1 MNARTNDREERR
13 RGDALASAVAQAL
26 TNTTV
31 ARRRSTPYAYAAS
44 AGAMLVVALSAMPA
58 HKAGAQEQPAQNL
71 EEITVTGSRI
81 LRRDFSANAPITT
94 IDQTAFQATGTVG
107 VETILNQLPQFVP
120 AITQFTTTDVQET
133 ANNSIGGSFI
143 SLRGLGAN
151 RNLVLIDGKRAQP
164 FNSQMFVDTNMIPA
178 SAIQRVELIT
188 GGASAV
194 YGADAVGGVVNFI
207 LKDNFEGAAIE
218 TRYSGTEHGGGDET
232 LISGLIGVNAANNRG
247 NVMLGIERATRN
259 KVETWQRD
267 WRVEDMR
274 NPATNP
280 TAFFWGQDP
289 WVTSTVP
296 GFGPGG
302 TNLDA
307 FNAGNYPSQ
316 AAVDALFGPVAAN
329 GASRPAGYIPCT
341 ATPPGPSNG
350 FGFFGNPASTCT
362 IVNGRN
368 AGVPNNANFFVDR
381 ATGNVYAGLM
391 NAAGAAGTYA
401 YSGAYNQDSFG
412 NFQGLPYRVKQPDG
426 QLKENNFWQWSSFP
440 LERNSAFAKGH
451 FDVSDNVKVT
461 GQALFTR
468 THTQTSLGLG
478 ADNIT
483 FWGVPIPFSDAVY
496 TGDPLRGIPSSLNAD
511 GSTNAEYRP
520 GGRFGLNCPATG
532 GCTQKQAWPVP
543 PQITQLFQS
552 RAPSA
557 GFGNGA
563 QAPLWLNAPPD
574 WLRQAIGPRG
584 GDITTSTS
592 QLSLGAEGD
601 FANHNQHWDVTFTTG
616 YTDNITVQTGSV
628 RLSQYRAIMASPNF
642 GHGFIG
648 DPNAYVTGFA
658 ESIAT
663 CATGLPSLTI
673 FTPSADCV
681 AAISPELKNQ
691 SQIKQSVFEAN
702 LTGDLAKWK
711 AGTMSYALGADYRYD
726 SYSFKPDNLSQN
738 ENFIDPIA
746 GLFPNQNSGG
756 NYDVKELYGE
766 LLIPIISKG
775 PTLVEHFNVEL
786 GARMS
791 DWSMEGVKT
800 LDSYKALVDW
810 GFTPKYRLRGGINK
824 AHRAPN
830 LSELFTERTQLFGGA
845 PSVVGDQCAEANVL
859 GPYSANAAIS
869 GAAQAAQTKKICQA
883 LMGALGSATFYAPGG
898 GTTMTN
904 GGTGIQNQLGN
915 PDLTEE
921 DADTLTIGLVANPLE
936 KWTITVDYYTIEIK
950 KMIALEGIDSVYG
963 RCLAIANNPS
973 GSPTA
978 PGCLQIFRDPT
989 NGNAANIDLPYTN
1002 KGRAKVEGVDL
1013 QLNWATMA
1021 LGGGF
1026 NINSVMNYNLKSQTQ
1041 DTPTSV
1047 TYDWAGTS
1055 GCALQI
1061 QCQGFTYRIFT
1072 TVNYFHGPW
1081 SLSLR
1086 HQYWPS
1092 IDPGPCATPLVTPT
1106 SCSNAIAT
1114 GGGNGV
1120 SSTYQLFSLSGSYR
1134 FGDKYTL
1141 RVGIDNLLDKD
1152 PPLVNGNPLSQ
1163 PYPIPATHFG
1173 TGFPPSTLA
1182 GTYDP
1187 LGRRGFV
1194 SFTMEF

>member
-1 MNARTNDREERR
+1 MFV
-13 RGDALASAVAQAL
+13 L
-26 TNTTV
+26 
-31 ARRRSTPYAYAAS
+31 
-44 AGAMLVVALSAMPA
+44 ALSAIPA
-58 HKAGAQEQPAQNL
+58 HKAGAQEQPQGQAL

-94 IDQTAFQATGTVG
+94 IDQQAFQATGTVG

-207 LKDNFEGAAIE
+207 LKDNFEGASVE
-218 TRYSGTEHGGGDET
+218 MRQSNTQQGGGQET
-232 LISGLIGVNAANNRG
+232 LISGLIGVNAAQNRG
-247 NVMLGIERATRN
+247 NVMLGIERATRD

-267 WRVEDMR
+267 WRVSDMR
-274 NPATNP
+274 NPATAP

-296 GFGPGG
+296 GFSGPAAGAN
-302 TNLDA
+302 NLDA
-307 FNAGNYPSQ
+307 FNVGNYPSQ
-316 AAVDALFGPVAAN
+316 AAVDAIFAPVAAN
-329 GASRPAGYIPCT
+329 GAARPPGYIPCAGT
-341 ATPPGPSNG
+341 GV
-350 FGFFGNPASTCT
+350 GFFGNNASACT
-362 IVNGRN
+362 PSTGANMVGRN
-368 AGVPNNANFFVDR
+368 SGVPNNANFFVDR
-381 ATGNVYAGLM
+381 ATGQVYGGLM
-391 NAAGAAGTYA
+391 NAAGGAGSYA
-401 YSGAYNQDSFG
+401 YPGATNTDSFG
-412 NFQGLPYRVKQPDG
+412 NFPGLPYRVVQPDG
-426 QLKENNFWQWSSFP
+426 QIKENNFWQWSSFP
-440 LERNSAFAKGH
+440 LDRNSAFAKGH
-451 FDVSDNVKVT
+451 FDVADNVRLT

-468 THTQTSLGLG
+468 THTETSLGLG

-483 FWGVPIPFSDAVY
+483 FWGAPIPFSDNIY
-496 TGDPLRGIPSSLNAD
+496 TGDAARGIPSSLNAD
-511 GSTNAEYRP
+511 GTTNGAYRP
-520 GGRFGLNCPATG
+520 GGRFGLNCGPTG
-532 GCTQKQAWPVP
+532 GCTEKQTWPVP
-543 PQITQLFQS
+543 PAVSALFQTRS
-552 RAPSA
+552 TTA

-592 QLSLGAEGD
+592 QFSLGAEGD
-601 FANHNQHWDVTFTTG
+601 FAEKNQHWDVNFTTG
-616 YTDNITVQTGSV
+616 YTDNVTVQTGSV
-628 RLSQYRAIMASPNF
+628 RLSTYRAIMASPNF

-648 DPNAYVTGFA
+648 DPNPYVTGFA

-663 CATGLPSLTI
+663 CASGLPSLTI

-681 AAISPELKNQ
+681 TAISPDLKNE
-691 SQIKQSVFEAN
+691 SGVRQSVFEAN
-702 LTGDLAKWK
+702 LTGDLAHWK
-711 AGTMSYALGADYRYD
+711 AGTLSYAVGTDYRED

-756 NYDVKELYGE
+756 KYDVKELYGE

-775 PTLVEHFNVEL
+775 PAMVEHFNVEL
-786 GARMS
+786 GARAS
-791 DWSMEGVKT
+791 DWSMQGVGT
-800 LDSYKALVDW
+800 LESYKALVDW

-845 PSVVGDQCAEANVL
+845 PSVVGDQCATANVL

-869 GAAQAAQTKKICQA
+869 GAAQAAQTRAICQS
-883 LMGALGSATFYAPGG
+883 LMGILGSTTYYAPGG
-898 GTTMTN
+898 GSSMTN

-921 DADTLTIGLVANPLE
+921 DADTLTIGLVANPLD

-963 RCLAIANNPS
+963 RCLSLAAN
-973 GSPTA
+973 PTGDVNA

-1013 QLNWATMA
+1013 QLNWSTMA

-1041 DTPTSV
+1041 DTPTST

-1061 QCQGFTYRIFT
+1061 QCQGFTYRVFT
-1072 TVNYFHGPW
+1072 TVNYFRGPW

-1092 IDPGPCATPLVTPT
+1092 IEPGPCATPLVTPT
-1106 SCSNAIAT
+1106 SCTNANAT

-1134 FGDKYTL
+1134 FGEKYTL
-1141 RVGIDNLLDKD
+1141 RVGVDNLLDTD
-1152 PPLVNGNPLSQ
+1152 PPMVNGNPLAT

-1194 SFTMEF
+1194 SFSMDF

>member
-1 MNARTNDREERR
+1 
-13 RGDALASAVAQAL
+13 
-26 TNTTV
+26 
-31 ARRRSTPYAYAAS
+31 
-44 AGAMLVVALSAMPA
+44 MLVLALSAMPA
-58 HKAGAQEQPAQNL
+58 HKAGAQEQQGQGSGL

-207 LKDNFEGAAIE
+207 LKDNFEGAAVE
-218 TRYSGTEHGGGDET
+218 TRYSGTEQGGGAET
-232 LISGLIGVNAANNRG
+232 LISGLIGVNAAENRG
-247 NVMLGIERATRN
+247 NVMIGIERATRD

-267 WRVEDMR
+267 WRVQDMS

-296 GFGPGG
+296 GFSGPAAGAN
-302 TNLDA
+302 NLDA
-307 FNAGNYPSQ
+307 FNVGNYPSQ
-316 AAVDALFGPVAAN
+316 AAVNTLFGPVAAN
-329 GASRPAGYIPCT
+329 GAARPGTYVNCT
-341 ATPPGPSNG
+341 ATPPGPANG

-362 IVNGRN
+362 QLNGRN

-401 YSGAYNQDSFG
+401 YSGAFNQDSFG

-440 LERNSAFAKGH
+440 LDRNSAFAKGH
-451 FDVSDNVKVT
+451 FDVSDNVKIT

-468 THTQTSLGLG
+468 THTETSLGLG

-483 FWGVPIPFSDAVY
+483 FWGVPIPFGDNVY
-496 TGDPLRGIPSSLNAD
+496 TGDPARGIPSSLNAN
-511 GSTNAEYRP
+511 GTTNAAYLA

-532 GCTQKQAWPVP
+532 GCTEKQAWPVP
-543 PQITQLFQS
+543 PQISQLFQS
-552 RAPSA
+552 RAPAA

-563 QAPLWLNAPPD
+563 TAPLWLNAPPD

-584 GDITTSTS
+584 GDITTTTS
-592 QLSLGAEGD
+592 QFSLGAEGD
-601 FANHNQHWDVTFTTG
+601 FANKNQHWDVNFTTG
-616 YTDNITVQTGSV
+616 YTDNVTVQTGSV
-628 RLSQYRAIMASPNF
+628 RLSTYRAIMASPNF

-648 DPNAYVTGFA
+648 DPNPYVTGFA

-663 CATGLPSLTI
+663 CASGMPSLTI

-681 AAISPELKNQ
+681 TAISPDLKNE

-711 AGTMSYALGADYRYD
+711 AGTMSYALGTDYRED
-726 SYSFKPDNLSQN
+726 SYAFKPDNLSQN

-756 NYDVKELYGE
+756 KYDVKELYGE
-766 LLIPIISKG
+766 LLIPIVSKG
-775 PTLVEHFNVEL
+775 PKLIDHFNLEL
-786 GARMS
+786 GARIS
-791 DWSMEGVKT
+791 DWSMEGVKN
-800 LDSYKALVDW
+800 LDSYKALIDW

-845 PSVVGDQCAEANVL
+845 PSVFNDQCAEANVL
-859 GPYSANAAIS
+859 GPYSANPAIS

-883 LMGALGSATFYAPGG
+883 LMGVLGSSTFYAPGG
-898 GTTMTN
+898 GTTNAN

-950 KMIALEGIDSVYG
+950 KMIALEGIDSVYA
-963 RCLAIANNPS
+963 RCLAIANNPT
-973 GSPTA
+973 GDVNA

-1013 QLNWATMA
+1013 QLNWSTMA

-1041 DTPTSV
+1041 DTSASPTF
-1047 TYDWAGTS
+1047 DWAGTS

-1092 IDPGPCATPLVTPT
+1092 INPGPCATPLVTPT
-1106 SCSNAIAT
+1106 SCTNALAT

-1120 SSTYQLFSLSGSYR
+1120 SSTYQLFALSGSYR

-1152 PPLVNGNPLSQ
+1152 PPMVNGNPLNQ